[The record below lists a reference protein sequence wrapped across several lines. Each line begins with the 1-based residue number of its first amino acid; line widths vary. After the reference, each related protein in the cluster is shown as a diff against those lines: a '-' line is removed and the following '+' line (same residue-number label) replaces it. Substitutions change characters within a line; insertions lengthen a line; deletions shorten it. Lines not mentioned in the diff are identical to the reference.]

1 MKKVLSILIVVIS
14 VPIVAKTQENIKE
27 NVKESALTKKNNV
40 QLEFLGK
47 GLYYSLNYERELFEL
62 TPFSIQYN
70 TGFCVFPS
78 NTSLA
83 ATSEL
88 ILPNQI
94 NIAYHDG
101 SNHFHFGFGT
111 SFWRYHTNYLQIDQS
126 NLNLQPLAPIL
137 EKQWEIFSH
146 LSLEYRYYKETQD
159 WFYKVGYTPL
169 FFAPI
174 PNSAFNKSINYQT
187 SFTLGIGYKF

>member
-1 MKKVLSILIVVIS
+1 MKKVLSILIVIVSFAIS
-14 VPIVAKTQENIKE
+14 AKTQENINK
-27 NVKESALTKKNNV
+27 NVKKSALIKKNNV

-47 GLYYSLNYERELFEL
+47 GLYYSLNYERELFDL
-62 TPFSIQYN
+62 SPFSIYYN
-70 TGFCVFPS
+70 TGFCIFPS
-78 NTSLA
+78 NTSLES
-83 ATSEL
+83 TNEL

-94 NIAYHDG
+94 NIAYHYE
-101 SNHFHFGFGT
+101 SHHFHFGFGT
-111 SFWRYHTNYLQIDQS
+111 SFWRYHTNYLPIDQS
-126 NLNLQPLAPIL
+126 NLTLQPLAPIL

-146 LSLEYRYYKETQD
+146 LSLEYRYCKESQD

-187 SFTLGIGYKF
+187 SLTLGVGFKF

>member
-1 MKKVLSILIVVIS
+1 MKKVLSILIVVILFA
-14 VPIVAKTQENIKE
+14 ITAKTQENINK

-47 GLYYSLNYERELFEL
+47 GLYYSLNYERKLFNFS
-62 TPFSIQYN
+62 PFSIQYN
-70 TGFCVFPS
+70 TGFCIFPS
-78 NTSLA
+78 NTSLES
-83 ATSEL
+83 TSEL

-94 NIAYHDG
+94 NIAYHYE
-101 SNHFHFGFGT
+101 SHHFHFGFGT
-111 SFWRYHTNYLQIDQS
+111 SFWRYHTNYLPIDQS

-146 LSLEYRYYKETQD
+146 LSLEYRHSKESQD

-174 PNSAFNKSINYQT
+174 PNSAFDKSINYQT
-187 SFTLGIGYKF
+187 SFTLGVGFKF